1 MTKKKVIGS
10 KKKKRPQ
17 TKAQKIK
24 KLLGEAKYWQ
34 ETILELKVAYQEMD
48 RITEELLSLNFEQ
61 DKKLGIEM
69 ADNFDGSNRVY
80 RAHGIRRFELRF
92 A

>member
-1 MTKKKVIGS
+1 MTKKKVTKT
-10 KKKKRPQ
+10 KKKL

-24 KLLGEAKYWQ
+24 KLLEEAKYWR

-48 RITEELLSLNFEQ
+48 RITEELLALNFEQ
-61 DKKLGIEM
+61 DKKSGVEM

-92 A
+92 NPLH